1 MMNKQYVVA
10 TPFTFFTK
18 LYKFYLPSKKKAE
31 LKLLTVNGS
40 LPQEIKFTISFCKL
54 K

>member
-31 LKLLTVNGS
+31 VTVNGS